1 MELGLQKIG
10 NNDITPSGAMYIEK
24 LADTLHRVRKYKVSL
39 YGDRTKEISHESYE
53 RLAEL
58 LQKQQLPKFIKF
70 KDGEVI
76 ATNQILGIKPFEVI
90 VDTRKEN
97 L

>member
-39 YGDRTKEISHESYE
+39 YGDRTKEISPS
-53 RLAEL
+53 RNGPGSV
-58 LQKQQLPKFIKF
+58 K
-70 KDGEVI
+70 
-76 ATNQILGIKPFEVI
+76 I
-90 VDTRKEN
+90 VMKAPSF